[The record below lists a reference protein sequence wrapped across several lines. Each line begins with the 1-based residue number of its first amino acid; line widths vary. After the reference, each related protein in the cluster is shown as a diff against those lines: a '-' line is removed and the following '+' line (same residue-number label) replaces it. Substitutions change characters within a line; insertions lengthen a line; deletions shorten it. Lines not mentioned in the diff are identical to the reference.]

1 MSALQPYEGN
11 EAYIFVSYCHKDKDF
26 TYSLIENLSTNGYR
40 VWYDNGIHPGDNWL
54 ETIGGHLNNS
64 KICIAVISEEA
75 AKSHNCLSEINFAL
89 EQRITLVPVII
100 SKFEKTPG
108 LRLLINHTQYINAY
122 DFRLDQQTDTN
133 AFYQKLLLSSDFQAC
148 REAKLGNQPIKLLP
162 MQRKKKSQQNSGA
175 ANQIVIIEETK
186 RLDRVILIDLATGI
200 VCPISKHTSVGR
212 ESYNDLCIPDK
223 TISASHA
230 ELDLQKDG
238 TVKVTDLE
246 STNGTYLNGER
257 LNPMVQTTVGNFS
270 FITMADRHMLLLKGE
285 SAAEVM
291 DCGFC
296 AVLECRE
303 TGEIMGLHD
312 QFILGKENP
321 WSNGA
326 FTEPYISRKHG
337 IFSVVKDGYRFTAG
351 HATNGTTFNGVPIR
365 EGFVSDLLQNGDE
378 FTLAGMYH
386 VKYYVVKLQE
396 VIK

>member
-1 MSALQPYEGN
+1 MNTVQPYEGN
-11 EAYIFVSYCHKDKDF
+11 EPYIFVSYCHKDKDF
-26 TYSLIENLSTNGYR
+26 TYPLIENLSSNGYR

-54 ETIGGHLNNS
+54 ETIGERLNNS

-75 AKSHNCLSEINFAL
+75 AKSHNCLNEINFAL
-89 EQRITLVPVII
+89 EQRITLVPVIV
-100 SKFEKTPG
+100 SDFEKTPG
-108 LRLLINHTQYINAY
+108 LRYAIGRSQWINAY
-122 DFRLDQQTDTN
+122 DYYLDKQAGTN
-133 AFYQKLLLSSDFQAC
+133 AFYQKLLLTSEFQAC
-148 REAKLGNQPIKLLP
+148 REAKFCSQPIKLLP
-162 MQRKKKSQQNSGA
+162 LPKKKNPQQSGGA
-175 ANQIVIIEETK
+175 GNQIVIIEK
-186 RLDRVILIDLATGI
+186 PKQVILIDLATGI
-200 VCPISKHTSVGR
+200 VCPISEHTSIGR
-212 ESYNDLCIPDK
+212 ETYNDLCIPEK

-230 ELDLQKDG
+230 KLNLQSDG
-238 TVKVTDLE
+238 TVYLTDLE

-378 FTLAGMYH
+378 VTLAGMYH